1 MGNNI
6 AVYYGTMTGNAE
18 DLAGDTVNRLTKLGY
33 ASKSI
38 SLEDQKVED
47 LTKYPFS
54 LFIVSTW
61 GEGEPPEDAY
71 DFWESLDEG
80 DHNLE
85 SFNYAIMGLGDESY
99 EEFNAFARNLDKRL
113 TDFGGKRHGER
124 IEADV
129 FYDDA
134 YEKWFSEVIKN
145 ITTMTLNS

>member
-1 MGNNI
+1 
-6 AVYYGTMTGNAE
+6 MTGNAE
-18 DLAGDTVNRLTKLGY
+18 DLARDTVSRLTKLGY

-85 SFNYAIMGLGDESY
+85 SF
-99 EEFNAFARNLDKRL
+99 
-113 TDFGGKRHGER
+113 
-124 IEADV
+124 
-129 FYDDA
+129 
-134 YEKWFSEVIKN
+134 
-145 ITTMTLNS
+145 

>member
-1 MGNNI
+1 MSGNSEEL
-6 AVYYGTMTGNAE
+6 AE
-18 DLAGDTVNRLTKLGY
+18 N
-33 ASKSI
+33 ASKFLTERGFNTSVVSMEHSKPS
-38 SLEDQKVED
+38 SLPE
-47 LTKYPFS
+47 TPHC

-85 SFNYAIMGLGDESY
+85 SFKYAIMGLGDESY
-99 EEFNAFARNLDKRL
+99 DEFNAFARNLDKRL